1 MVVRSPATSTAS
13 TRRPQT
19 AEKRQPSIQIA
30 ACTEEVVGA
39 QMTPGRGE
47 GDLAMKEISR
57 RALLTRG
64 SLGAAGAIGVMAMPN
79 VALAAVGSDEPEL
92 SEVERRVLA
101 QSFVVH
107 LRDLNTGELELLVG
121 EKSVVFT
128 DKKLVAK
135 VLRAAR

>member
-1 MVVRSPATSTAS
+1 
-13 TRRPQT
+13 
-19 AEKRQPSIQIA
+19 
-30 ACTEEVVGA
+30 
-39 QMTPGRGE
+39 
-47 GDLAMKEISR
+47 MKEISR

-79 VALAAVGSDEPEL
+79 VALAAVGSEPEL